1 MRMLQK
7 SHTRCQNKQTI
18 YVQRD
23 EFIEDIPEHV
33 EHVGD
38 TYFHRA
44 QEVARKAYGV
54 HSNTMKI
61 VCIADL
67 NSATGVACYVHAQTP
82 LAAQNATRKLNA

>member
-1 MRMLQK
+1 M
-7 SHTRCQNKQTI
+7 
-18 YVQRD
+18 
-23 EFIEDIPEHV
+23 EDIAGHV

-38 TYFHRA
+38 TYFHRV

-67 NSATGVACYVHAQTP
+67 NSATDVACYVLAQTP
-82 LAAQNATRKLNA
+82 LAAQDASCKLNA

>member
-1 MRMLQK
+1 M
-7 SHTRCQNKQTI
+7 
-18 YVQRD
+18 
-23 EFIEDIPEHV
+23 EDIP

-67 NSATGVACYVHAQTP
+67 NSATGVACYVHVPTP
-82 LAAQNATRKLNA
+82 LAAQDATRKLNAECETRSAFALSFLCKENKL